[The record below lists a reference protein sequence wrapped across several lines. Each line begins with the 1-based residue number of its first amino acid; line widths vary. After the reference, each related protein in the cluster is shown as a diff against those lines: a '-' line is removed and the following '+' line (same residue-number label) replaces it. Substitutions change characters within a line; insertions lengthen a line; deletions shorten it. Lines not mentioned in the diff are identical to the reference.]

1 MIQGKIA
8 RSGLLKALGV
18 TVAVGISAP
27 AAIAQDK
34 PIDRTVTVKQY
45 REMYGKEPTGKWVIR
60 DGENIDWWKPRASK
74 KYHLA
79 LVVPHVR
86 DPYWV
91 AVAYGAAQAAKE
103 LGVTMDLRPAGG
115 YARLDQMT
123 ADIEDL
129 IARKVDGMVI
139 AAVDYSAVSV
149 PVKKAWDAGI
159 FTTSALIPTSYAE
172 APGVSVD
179 DYATG
184 VMQAELA
191 ATKLPP
197 DAKIFMLNGPPGV
210 EWGKTRAQG
219 FKDTIAKLAPKMK
232 ILGERY
238 HEMDRTIA
246 QQLTE
251 DALQTWPDMNLVFC
265 TADFQCKG
273 AISALR
279 AAGKKPG
286 QIGVTG
292 VHMDAESIA
301 LLKEGWFAWGLSEGA
316 ALEGKYATYM
326 LVHLLEGEKVPK
338 TMLVPIRA
346 HTPENIK
353 SFEES
358 LVGID
363 LFPSDFKAD
372 SALVK

>member
-1 MIQGKIA
+1 MGIA
-8 RSGLLKALGV
+8 V
-18 TVAVGISAP
+18 P

-34 PIDRTVTVKQY
+34 PLDRTVSVKQY
-45 REMYGKEPTGKWVIR
+45 REMYGKEPVGKWVLR
-60 DGENIDWWKPRASK
+60 SGENLDWWKPRASK

-129 IARKVDGMVI
+129 IARRVDGMVV
-139 AAVDYSAVSV
+139 AAVDYSAVAV
-149 PVKKAWDAGI
+149 PIKKAWDAGI

-179 DYATG
+179 DYETG
-184 VMQAELA
+184 VIQAQLA
-191 ATKLPP
+191 AQKLAP

-210 EWGKTRAQG
+210 EWSKNRAQG
-219 FKDTIAKLAPKMK
+219 FKDTLAKLAPKMT

-251 DALQTWPDMNLVFC
+251 DALQTWPDMSLVFC

-273 AISALR
+273 AISALK

-338 TMLVPIRA
+338 QMLVPIQA
-346 HTPENIK
+346 YTPENIK
-353 SFEES
+353 NFEDS

-363 LFPSDFKAD
+363 LFPPEFKAD
-372 SALVK
+372 SELVK